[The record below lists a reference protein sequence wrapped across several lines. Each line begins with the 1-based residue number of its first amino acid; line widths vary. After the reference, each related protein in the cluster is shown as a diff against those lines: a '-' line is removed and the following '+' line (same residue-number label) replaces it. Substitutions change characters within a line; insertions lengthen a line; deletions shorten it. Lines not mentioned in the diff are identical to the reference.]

1 MTCTYIKH
9 ADNIFDSPAF
19 KYWWATSYWSHLVTK
34 HVLVSWRRV
43 LILIMLE
50 SILNSSH
57 RSSYRLLSV
66 GRSLLY
72 LEVATTIIIYFNYHQ
87 LIPKSCLPLVP
98 LSSFFHHHQPGSRS
112 PPDQSLRHF
121 EFKHLLAIGNH
132 IIYKRLE
139 TASQSLCFSPSQS
152 PCSNEAWCHA
162 AAQLIRVLMMSS
174 SCVQNEPVERM
185 LTAIKS
191 IAF

>member
-57 RSSYRLLSV
+57 RSSYRLLSE

-87 LIPKSCLPLVP
+87 LIPKPCLPLVP

-121 EFKHLLAIGNH
+121 EFKHLSVIGNH
-132 IIYKRLE
+132 IVNIFTQLE
-139 TASQSLCFSPSQS
+139 TASNGWKPLRNPFASLRRKV
-152 PCSNEAWCHA
+152 HA
-162 AAQLIRVLMMSS
+162 QTKHDAMQQR
-174 SCVQNEPVERM
+174 N
-185 LTAIKS
+185 
-191 IAF
+191 